1 MRLVL
6 DRCCTSPGTASH
18 SNGRLAMTRSRAVVL
33 LLITVIGVVRDVGP
47 VAAEWNFDLYGGA
60 AKLNLSD
67 FGVRGSDDRG
77 ASVNIPGLHVDTD
90 WGWTVGVRGGY
101 WLDPLP
107 FLGFDL
113 DVFYVQAPV
122 PSQITK
128 AAATTAGPVGEV
140 LGQRITVNPGGVA
153 VIPQVHL
160 PLFGFAPEIR
170 LRWPLLVDQT
180 FPHGRLQPYINAGP
194 SWAFSL
200 NNDHV
205 TLELGGKVGIGL
217 AFQIA
222 PTIALFTEYRYMFYP
237 GFEFTDKNLT
247 YKTDINSHSAI
258 VGLSLRF

>member
-1 MRLVL
+1 
-6 DRCCTSPGTASH
+6 
-18 SNGRLAMTRSRAVVL
+18 MTRIRTVIL
-33 LLITVIGVVRDVGP
+33 LLTTVMGVACGVGP
-47 VAAEWNFDLYGGA
+47 AAAEWNFDLYGGA

-67 FGVRGSDDRG
+67 FGVRGSDERG
-77 ASVNIPGLHVDTD
+77 ASVNIPALHVDTD
-90 WGWTVGVRGGY
+90 WGFTVGVRGGY

-128 AAATTAGPVGEV
+128 AATTVAGFVGEF
-140 LGQRITVNPGGVA
+140 LDRRITVSPDGVA
-153 VIPQVHL
+153 VIPHTNL

-180 FPHGRLQPYINAGP
+180 FPHGRLQPYITAGP

-200 NNDHV
+200 KNDHV
-205 TLELGGKVGIGL
+205 VLELGGKLGIGL

-222 PTIALFTEYRYMFYP
+222 PAVALFTEYRYVFYP